1 VCVCVCVCERERER
15 EREREYLHSH
25 PTNNRCVKGMDVVQM
40 IENVKC
46 GKDDKPFD
54 DITIVNIRI
63 LDQPPTAK

>member
-1 VCVCVCVCERERER
+1 MCV
-15 EREREYLHSH
+15 YLHSH